1 MLTIPPMMIGVT
13 AGLLITGSTFGFM
26 TMLGIIAL
34 MGIIVNNAI
43 LIIDETD
50 TQISGGLDVIDGIIE
65 ASKSRLRPI
74 LMTTVTT
81 IIGLLPLAIS
91 GGDMWNSMAYAMMF
105 GLGFA
110 TVLTLVLCPVLYSLL
125 LHKK

>member
-1 MLTIPPMMIGVT
+1 
-13 AGLLITGSTFGFM
+13 M
-26 TMLGIIAL
+26 T
-34 MGIIVNNAI
+34 
-43 LIIDETD
+43 IDETD
-50 TQISGGLDVIDGIIE
+50 SQVNAGLDVLQAIIE
-65 ASKSRLRPI
+65 AAKSRLRPI

-81 IIGLLPLAIS
+81 IIGLFPLAIS

-125 LHKK
+125 LRKK

>member
-1 MLTIPPMMIGVT
+1 
-13 AGLLITGSTFGFM
+13 
-26 TMLGIIAL
+26 
-34 MGIIVNNAI
+34 VNIN
-43 LIIDETD
+43 D
-50 TQISGGLDVIDGIIE
+50 GLDIIE
-65 ASKSRLRPI
+65 AIVAAAKSRLRPI

-81 IIGLLPLAIS
+81 IIGLLPLALS

-125 LHKK
+125 FKQKTTDSS

>member
-1 MLTIPPMMIGVT
+1 
-13 AGLLITGSTFGFM
+13 M

-43 LIIDETD
+43 LMIDETD
-50 TQISGGLDVIDGIIE
+50 TQIAGGLDVINGIIE

-110 TVLTLVLCPVLYSLL
+110 TILTLVLCPVLYSLL